1 VLLICNTIIA
11 RPREAA
17 IGLTLILLGIPFY
30 WWFNRKVQVGP
41 DKKK

>member
-1 VLLICNTIIA
+1 VILIFNTILT

-30 WWFNRKVQVGP
+30 WLFNRQAGSEQTG
-41 DKKK
+41 